1 MIKKIFVLF
10 TVIILLTWGPSAKS
24 NAVEEDIVTAPSA
37 ILMEPSTGKILFE
50 KNAHE
55 KRACASIT
63 KIMTVLL
70 AFEAIDNGAISIND
84 MVSASEHAASMGGSD
99 IWLKSGEAMSVD
111 DLIKAT
117 VVASANDAAVVL
129 AERIAG
135 TEEAFVN
142 LMNKKAKDLHM
153 DDTTFKNC
161 NGLDEDGHITSAFDV
176 SLMSREIMK
185 HEQIYKYAGIWID
198 YLREGKTQLVNTNK
212 LLKSYKGI
220 TGLKT
225 GTTNQ
230 AGCCIS
236 ATAKR
241 GDISLNAVVLGSKTT
256 KDRFKDA
263 ASLLD
268 YGFDKFTMIKP
279 KLPDE
284 CTDLEVKVINGVKT
298 KVKTKVDETSY
309 VLVPK
314 GKENLVKSKME
325 ILEEVQAPVYQNQ
338 ILGKI
343 VFSMDNS
350 TVLEYNINADENISQ
365 INFSLSFFS
374 LLKGLFKM

>member
-1 MIKKIFVLF
+1 MIKKIFILF
-10 TVIILLTWGPSAKS
+10 TVISLLIWTSNTKS
-24 NAVEEDIVTAPSA
+24 NAVEEDIITAPSA
-37 ILMEPSTGKILFE
+37 ILIEPSTGKVLFE
-50 KNAHE
+50 KNSHE

-70 AFEAIDNGAISIND
+70 VFEAIDSGAISIND
-84 MVSASEHAASMGGSD
+84 MVTASEHAASMGGSD
-99 IWLKSGEAMSVD
+99 IWLKAGEEMSVD

-117 VVASANDAAVVL
+117 IVASANDAAVVL

-135 TEEAFVN
+135 DEDAFVD
-142 LMNKKAKDLHM
+142 LMNQKAKDLNM
-153 DDTTFKNC
+153 GDTTFKNC

-176 SLMSREIMK
+176 SIMSREIMK
-185 HEQIYKYAGIWID
+185 HQQIYKYAGTWID
-198 YLREGKTQLVNTNK
+198 YLRDGKTQLVNTNK

-225 GTTNQ
+225 GTTSQ

-241 GDISLNAVVLGSKTT
+241 GDVSLNAVVLGAKNT
-256 KDRFKDA
+256 KDRFNDA

-268 YGFDKFTMIKP
+268 YGFDNFTMIKP
-279 KLPDE
+279 NLPDE
-284 CTDLEVKVINGVKT
+284 CMDLEVKVVNGETT
-298 KVKTKVDETSY
+298 KVKTHIDETSY

-314 GKENLVKSKME
+314 GKENSVKSKVE
-325 ILEEVQAPVYQNQ
+325 ILEEVQAPVSQNQ
-338 ILGKI
+338 VLGKI
-343 VFSMDNS
+343 IFSLDNS
-350 TVLEYNINADENISQ
+350 TVLEYNIIADEKVSQ